1 MKSNIIKL
9 IASTVLLCLSTSF
22 ILAQDTI
29 VKKNGQVIISKV
41 TEISPTEIKYKDW
54 NNSEGPSYVIYRED
68 VRKIKYENGKEEII
82 MPDLYSTNQEAQIIN
97 KTQAAKIGF
106 FAPLNNH
113 IELGYE
119 RMIKMTTNL
128 ETKIGIIY
136 PFIKEISNDN
146 NVRGGYLR
154 FGLKYLLGQDYYIKG
169 MRFAHPLKGSYVK
182 TEIIYS
188 YFKMYDTYV
197 GHVNQQNPQY
207 GYLTSTSIQGDVAYN
222 AGAINLIYGR
232 QFILGNLLTL
242 DLYGGLG
249 YGITGDKITDYD
261 KNLGPVDFYNFS
273 DPANCFAYLY
283 MGEEFPLTVTG
294 GIALGYIFG
303 SGKDKKNNKEIK

>member
-9 IASTVLLCLSTSF
+9 VAITVLLCLSTSF

-29 VKKNGQVIISKV
+29 VKKNGQIIISKV
-41 TEISPTEIKYKDW
+41 TEIGPTEIKYKDW
-54 NNSEGPSYVIYRED
+54 NNLEGPIYVIYREE

-136 PFIKEISNDN
+136 PFIKEISNYDDI
-146 NVRGGYLR
+146 RGGYLKV
-154 FGLKYLLGQDYYIKG
+154 GIKYLLGQDYYIKG
-169 MRFAHPLKGSYVK
+169 MRFVHPLKGSYVK
-182 TEIIYS
+182 TEMIYC
-188 YFKMYDTYV
+188 YFKKYDVTV
-197 GHVNQQNPQY
+197 GHVHQQNPQY
-207 GYLTSTSIQGDVAYN
+207 GYLIYTSVQGDVAYN
-222 AGAINLIYGR
+222 TGAINLIYGR

-242 DLYGGLG
+242 DLYVGLG
-249 YGITGDKITDYD
+249 YGIMGYKITDYN
-261 KNLGPVDFYNFS
+261 KNLGPVDFDRFL
-273 DPANCFAYLY
+273 DPTNYFAYLY
-283 MGEEFPLTVTG
+283 MGKRFPLTLTG

-303 SGKDKKNNKEIK
+303 SGKDEKNNNK